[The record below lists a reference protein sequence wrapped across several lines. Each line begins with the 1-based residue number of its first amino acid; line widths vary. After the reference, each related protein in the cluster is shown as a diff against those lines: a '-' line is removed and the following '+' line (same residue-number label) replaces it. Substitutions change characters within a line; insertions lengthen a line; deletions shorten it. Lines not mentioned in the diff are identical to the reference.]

1 MMSSGISRIT
11 KNRIEFRSVRSVARE
26 EENTKMR
33 MKEWIRWITNENR
46 SNYLIVFLCFRS
58 QNERVDDFQEAKS
71 RKLFFERVYTNRSCF
86 FHLLNVRLRGQELNI
101 CSKTSMYQTSPVNRL
116 KASKIQSD
124 IFLSTFLY
132 HYSSPKPKHFW
143 FNISVYNSKFNVLCC
158 EFVSQRIKIN

>member
-1 MMSSGISRIT
+1 MSSGISWIT

-46 SNYLIVFLCFRS
+46 SNHLIVFLCSRS

-71 RKLFFERVYTNRSCF
+71 RKLFWKSLYKQKLFFPSIKCSSPRS
-86 FHLLNVRLRGQELNI
+86 RNI

-124 IFLSTFLY
+124 RHIFVNIFVSLLL
-132 HYSSPKPKHFW
+132 PEPKHFW